1 MPSLFFIRWF
11 GSPTSQPCQRSLSPR
26 WTWPRDGSRLP
37 GDENQVRRNKIQAG
51 RNESQAEC
59 NKIQA
64 QRNKIQISYRFNSSA
79 KSKVFQM
86 IMTIGSFFCSA
97 Q

>member
-11 GSPTSQPCQRSLSPR
+11 GSPTSQPCHVAFRPGGPG
-26 WTWPRDGSRLP
+26 PRDGSRLP

-51 RNESQAEC
+51 RNESKAER

-64 QRNKIQISYRFNSSA
+64 QRNKIQISYHFNSSD
-79 KSKVFQM
+79 KGNVFQM
-86 IMTIGSFFCSA
+86 IMTIGSLFCSA

>member
-1 MPSLFFIRWF
+1 LARRLLSLANVAFRPGGPGPATAVDSF
-11 GSPTSQPCQRSLSPR
+11 
-26 WTWPRDGSRLP
+26 

-51 RNESQAEC
+51 RNESQAER

-86 IMTIGSFFCSA
+86 IMAIGSFFCSA